1 MVVQTDNQVTTLDNN
16 RKSWQ
21 QEQGVKVKLAEVA
34 AAAAKEK
41 AAAIKAAAVK
51 AAEVAAAAKVALCCI
66 DYLAFLSS
74 LLLH

>member
-1 MVVQTDNQVTTLDNN
+1 MVVQTETQVTTLDNN
-16 RKSWQ
+16 RKNWQ
-21 QEQGVKVKLAEVA
+21 QEQKLKVGGCPVA
-34 AAAAKEK
+34 AKKK
-41 AAAIKAAAVK
+41 AAAIR